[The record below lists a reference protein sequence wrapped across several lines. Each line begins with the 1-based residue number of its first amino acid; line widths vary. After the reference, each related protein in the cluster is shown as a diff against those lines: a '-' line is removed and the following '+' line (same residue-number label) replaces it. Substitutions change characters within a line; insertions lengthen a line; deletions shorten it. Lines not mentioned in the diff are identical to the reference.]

1 MKLKIGILNL
11 GINNLKSL
19 LSFFS
24 KFGDVS
30 LINEKKDY
38 KNFDILIL
46 PGNGSFYQGRQII
59 NEKKYADIILKHLEY
74 EKKLIGICLGM
85 QLLFTDSE
93 ESTDVKG
100 LNLIKGSVKKIKSQ
114 DYKLPL
120 LGWYE
125 ILSKKK
131 TDINKK
137 TFFFNNNYSVFP
149 NDIEIS
155 KAFIENDGQS
165 SISAIVKKNNIYGLQ
180 FHPEKSSH
188 NGFNLVNKILKD
200 EF

>member
-24 KFGDVS
+24 KFGKVI
-30 LINEKKDY
+30 LINKNKDY

-59 NEKKYADIILKHLEY
+59 NEKKYEDIILQHLELK
-74 EKKLIGICLGM
+74 KKLIGICLGM
-85 QLLFTDSE
+85 QLLFTNSE
-93 ESTDVKG
+93 ESNNVMG
-100 LNLIKGSVKKIKSQ
+100 LNLIKGSVKKIKSEN
-114 DYKLPL
+114 YKLPL

-131 TDINKK
+131 NNINQK

-149 NDIEIS
+149 NDTDIN
-155 KAFIENDGQS
+155 KAFIENDGQG

-188 NGFNLVNKILKD
+188 NGFNLINKILKN